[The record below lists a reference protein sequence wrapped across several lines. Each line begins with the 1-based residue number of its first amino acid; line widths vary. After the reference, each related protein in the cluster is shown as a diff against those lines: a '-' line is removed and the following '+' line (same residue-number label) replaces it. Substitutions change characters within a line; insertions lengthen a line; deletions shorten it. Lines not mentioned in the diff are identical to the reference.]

1 MEEIFC
7 RVKRCTGLK
16 NFISF
21 YFPFSFSFDG
31 KEMQS
36 AQDMFDHT
44 SKLVKS
50 YSLSLSLFV
59 ALGIFNFLIGGDS
72 LLKVLRF
79 LALYN

>member
-1 MEEIFC
+1 MGEMFC
-7 RVKRCTGLK
+7 RVKRCTDLK
-16 NFISF
+16 NFIF

-50 YSLSLSLFV
+50 YSLSLFV
-59 ALGIFNFLIGGDS
+59 ALGIFNFFIGGDS

-79 LALYN
+79 VALYN